1 MTNELKS
8 IQKEF
13 KARMEQLEH
22 ARVQLKKEF
31 IGIEQ
36 PIDQIIDNVRSWYTM
51 PALQDRP
58 SVVNLWGLTGV
69 GKTSVLFRLMELL
82 QTKDY
87 CYHFDMGEKSGS
99 YSFREKFSELCEND
113 ANEPIAIILDEFQLA
128 RTIKQGI
135 GREEIEDDKSR
146 IVWEL
151 IDSGKISDI
160 KWRRGMFQLS
170 EYIKKLEHLIQT
182 GLTAKNGKVT
192 SQHVLYARE
201 ILNYSDHD
209 LNNVNESSEL
219 SILPD
224 FIQSLLFN
232 GVASDFGWVLE
243 TELEEQVAKM
253 TAADALETALKGF
266 TYMKRPQVKHFTQ
279 AIIFIVGNIDEAYH
293 MNKNYSADIDADEFH
308 ELSLNVK
315 LPNIKYALR
324 NRFRDE
330 QIARLG
336 NTHIIYPAL
345 KRKNYEAIIQQE
357 FQKIHTAIRS
367 KYGIHLNFDNSVMQ
381 KVYREGVFPT
391 QGVRPVHTTIQQLVK
406 SHLSSFIEQ
415 IIVHNLTIDTLQ
427 LSVNN
432 ISLCADYL
440 QENTAQFS
448 FAVPL
453 LSTLDELR
461 KTKRDDQQAITAV
474 HEAGHGVLTAALFNT
489 YPEYLL
495 SVTSDANN
503 AGFVYTKFDRKFLTR
518 KDVIRRAAVLLG
530 GIVAEE
536 LIFGSDY
543 VTDGNSSDIIHA
555 YQLVSHL
562 LKEEGFSDEPL
573 LYSHSAHNSVHA
585 YHQHESIEDQIRQ
598 LIIDAKALATE
609 TLQREKKL
617 LLLTAG
623 YLSENSKMDQQQ
635 FKTFVAQYASQQFVA
650 PIPENYF
657 RQKLTQEIETLGVL
671 ENTLQKNPVVMNKE

>member
-13 KARMEQLEH
+13 KARMEQLEN

-31 IGIEQ
+31 IGIDR

-82 QTKDY
+82 NSKDY

-113 ANEPIAIILDEFQLA
+113 ANEPVAIILDEFQLA
-128 RTIKQGI
+128 RTIKQGA
-135 GREEIEDDKSR
+135 GREEVDDDKSR
-146 IVWEL
+146 MVWEL

-160 KWRRGMFQLS
+160 KWRRGMYQLS
-170 EYIKKLEHLIQT
+170 DYIKKLEHLIQN

-192 SQHVLYARE
+192 SNHVLYARE
-201 ILNYSDHD
+201 ILNYSDHN
-209 LNNVNESSEL
+209 LNGVNESSEL
-219 SILPD
+219 SIFPD
-224 FIQSLLFN
+224 YIQILLFDN
-232 GVASDFGWVLE
+232 VASDFGWVLG
-243 TELEEQVAKM
+243 TEVEEQVAKM

-293 MNKNYSADIDADEFH
+293 MNQNYSADIDADEFH

-324 NRFRDE
+324 TRFRDE

-345 KRKNYEAIIQQE
+345 KRKDYEAIIHQE
-357 FQKIHTAIRS
+357 FKKIHTAIRS

-381 KVYREGVFPT
+381 KVYSEGVFPT
-391 QGVRPVHTTIQQLVK
+391 QGVRPVLTTIQQLVK

-415 IIVHNLTIDTLQ
+415 IILHDLKIDTLS
-427 LSVNN
+427 LTVNN
-432 ISLCADYL
+432 NNLCADYT
-440 QENTAQFS
+440 QNNIPYFS

-461 KTKRDDQQAITAV
+461 KTKRDDKQAITAV
-474 HEAGHGVLTAALFNT
+474 HEAGHGVLTAALFNL

-503 AGFVYTKFDRKFLTR
+503 TGFVYTKFDRKFLTR
-518 KDVIRRAAVLLG
+518 KDVTRRAAVMLG

-536 LIFGSDY
+536 LIYGKDF
-543 VTDGNSSDIIHA
+543 VTDGNSSDITQA
-555 YQLVSHL
+555 YELVSHL
-562 LKEEGFSDEPL
+562 MKENGFSDEPL
-573 LYSHSAHNSVHA
+573 LYSHNTHVTVHS
-585 YHQHESIEDQIRQ
+585 YHQHQDIEDQIRL

-609 TLQREKKL
+609 VLQREKKL

-623 YLSENSKMDQQQ
+623 YLSENSKMDQEQ
-635 FKTFVAQYASQQFVA
+635 FKYFVAQYATQQFVA

-657 RQKLTQEIETLGVL
+657 RQKLAQEIETLGVL
-671 ENTLQKNPVVMNKE
+671 QSTLQKIPMVMNKE